1 MNAGTSLPAQGSD
14 QLPPGIWK
22 IVSVAAIGS
31 FMAQLDATIVNVSL
45 PDLVATLHAPF
56 SLIQWVVSGY
66 LLALALTLPLNG
78 WLVSRLG
85 GRAVYLW
92 CFGAFT
98 LTSGFCAL
106 AWSAPSLIAF
116 RLLQGMAGGLLA
128 PMAQMTVARVAGRQ
142 MPRVASAMT
151 APVLLAPLLGPV
163 VAGAILSVASWRWIF
178 LLNVPVGLAAF
189 VLAVLFLPDDRAG
202 ARARP
207 LDLTGLGL
215 LGPALVLFLYGMDH
229 IARPYGQATLS
240 ASLVLF
246 VLYIRSARRK
256 GDDAL
261 IDLRLLRA
269 PAFSVSAIIMFL
281 TNGVSFAGQMLLPVW
296 LIHACGVSP
305 ERTGLLMAPLGLG
318 MMCVYP
324 LIGRLSDRFDA
335 RDLTGCGALLSLVG
349 TLILAVL
356 AYNGLN
362 AALLSVALLLR
373 GGGGGAVG
381 IPAMSA
387 GYASI
392 ARDDIPMATTAL
404 NIMQRIGGPTLTTVC
419 ATFLGWR
426 LATTGPSHIPSEA
439 FAEAFGVLALFH
451 GVLLL
456 TTRFINHSENNRETR
471 QPST

>member
-1 MNAGTSLPAQGSD
+1 
-14 QLPPGIWK
+14 
-22 IVSVAAIGS
+22 
-31 FMAQLDATIVNVSL
+31 MAQLDATIVNVSL

-56 SLIQWVVSGY
+56 SHIQWVVSGY

-98 LTSGFCAL
+98 LTSGLCAL

-163 VAGAILSVASWRWIF
+163 VAGAILSIASWRWIF

-189 VLAVLFLPDDRAG
+189 ILAVLFLPDDRHEE
-202 ARARP
+202 RPRP

-215 LGPALVLFLYGMDH
+215 LAPALVSFLYGMDH
-229 IARPYGQATLS
+229 VTRPYGSATLG

-246 VLYIRSARRK
+246 VLYVRSARHK

-269 PAFSVSAIIMFL
+269 PAFSVSAVIMFL

-296 LIHACGVSP
+296 LIHVCGVSP
-305 ERTGLLMAPLGLG
+305 ERTGLFMAPLGLG

-324 LIGRLSDRFDA
+324 LIGRLSDQLDA
-335 RDLTGCGALLSLVG
+335 RNLTGCGALLSLVG
-349 TLILAVL
+349 TVILVVL
-356 AYNGLN
+356 AYSGLN
-362 AALLSVALLLR
+362 VVLLTIALLLR
-373 GGGGGAVG
+373 GGGAGAVG

-392 ARDDIPMATTAL
+392 ARADIPMATTAL
-404 NIMQRIGGPTLTTVC
+404 NIMQRIGGPMLITAC

-426 LATTGPSHIPSEA
+426 LATIAPSHVASEA
-439 FAEAFGVLALFH
+439 YAETFGLLALFH
-451 GVLLL
+451 GILLFA
-456 TTRFINHSENNRETR
+456 TRCIKPLEKKR
-471 QPST
+471 QFGSNLSRSDTDLRK

>member
-1 MNAGTSLPAQGSD
+1 MNARTSLPASGPD
-14 QLPPGIWK
+14 QLPPGTWK

-56 SLIQWVVSGY
+56 SHIQWVVSGY

-98 LTSGFCAL
+98 LTSGLCAL
-106 AWSAPSLIAF
+106 AWSAPSLIVF

-178 LLNVPVGLAAF
+178 LLNMPVGLAAF
-189 VLAVLFLPDDRAG
+189 ALAVLFLPDDRHDE
-202 ARARP
+202 RPRP
-207 LDLTGLGL
+207 LDLTGLGFL
-215 LGPALVLFLYGMDH
+215 APALVSFLYGMDH
-229 IARPYGQATLS
+229 VARLYGQATLG

-246 VLYIRSARRK
+246 LLYIRSARRK

-269 PAFSVSAIIMFL
+269 PTFSVSAIIMFL

-305 ERTGLLMAPLGLG
+305 ERTGLFMAPLGLG

-324 LIGRLSDRFDA
+324 LIGRLSERFDA

-349 TLILAVL
+349 TVILMVL
-356 AYNGLN
+356 AYSGLN
-362 AALLSVALLLR
+362 VALLTIALLLR

-392 ARDDIPMATTAL
+392 ARADIPMATTAL
-404 NIMQRIGGPTLTTVC
+404 NIMQRIGGPTLITGC
-419 ATFLGWR
+419 ATVLGWR
-426 LATTGPSHIPSEA
+426 LAVIGPSHIASEA
-439 FAEAFGVLALFH
+439 YAETFGLLALCH
-451 GVLLL
+451 GALLL
-456 TTRFINHSENNRETR
+456 ATRFIKPSKKKR
-471 QPST
+471 QSGPS